1 MALLAIAICS
11 DFVEK
16 TRKHF
21 FLAVFV
27 VVLFGVIFCFSRI
40 VKLTRGVFFVVTV
53 RRHNKLYFPLKFY
66 LYNVFTSEQDEF
78 LEKAR

>member
-1 MALLAIAICS
+1 MALLNRNFS

-27 VVLFGVIFCFSRI
+27 AVLFVICFSRI
-40 VKLTRGVFFVVTV
+40 VKLTRRVFFVDTV
-53 RRHNKLYFPLKFY
+53 WHYKL
-66 LYNVFTSEQDEF
+66 
-78 LEKAR
+78 